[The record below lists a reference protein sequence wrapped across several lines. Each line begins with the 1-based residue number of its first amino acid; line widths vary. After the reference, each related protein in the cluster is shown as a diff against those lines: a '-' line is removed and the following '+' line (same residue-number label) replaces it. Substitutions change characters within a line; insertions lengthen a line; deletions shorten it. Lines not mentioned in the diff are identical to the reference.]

1 MSSDGR
7 PERLFSRQWSCD
19 SLANALSSMDASDL
33 LAALPE
39 DPSELA
45 KFIQDRIWGTMLIV
59 LSIVP
64 QGLVEV

>member
-1 MSSDGR
+1 
-7 PERLFSRQWSCD
+7 
-19 SLANALSSMDASDL
+19 MDASDL